1 MRLLGGVLALGL
13 LAGCTTATA
22 EPPSTPS
29 TAVSAAP
36 AASTPATPAATPT
49 PTPGIDADAVSARL
63 AKVNRDGI
71 ARSGVVVL
79 TDTGETVTGR
89 DADTPLAP
97 ASTMKLL
104 TGITALDLLGA
115 DHTFTT
121 KVVSPERGRLVL
133 VGGGDPLLT
142 DKASKS
148 AAKAASLETLAAA
161 TADALA
167 AAGVKKVRLDYDA
180 ALFHGPDYSPRWDR
194 KWRSYLARVSP
205 LLVDEGRFNPWQSD
219 PEPALTAANAF
230 AKRLRDAGL
239 RVTRVAAA
247 SAPSD
252 AEPVAAVQ
260 SAPLSAILART
271 LRLSDNLA
279 AEVIAR
285 HVAIAA
291 DREPTFDGAT
301 AAVQAWLEGHGLWD
315 DGMRLVDGSGLAKRG
330 RVTPSVLARVVATSL
345 NTPELGA
352 LADGL
357 PVAGRSGT
365 LKTRFNDPVERIGR
379 GNVHAKTGTLQGV
392 GALAG
397 YLTTKDGQRLVF
409 AEIGN
414 GVVGQTTGQNW
425 LDRTAAALARCG
437 CS

>member
-1 MRLLGGVLALGL
+1 M

-22 EPPSTPS
+22 EPPATPS

-79 TDTGETVTGR
+79 TDTGETVAGR

-291 DREPTFDGAT
+291 GREPTFDGAT

-397 YLTTKDGQRLVF
+397 YLTTKDGRRLVF